1 MTSSCAISKAR
12 STRFTFT
19 FIVAQ
24 QRTGRQESCP
34 KNIVRPFNDGE
45 LPAKTKTSKS
55 VQCCGE
61 LWLSVVVHPLV
72 LATAPQ
78 SRVPYRTNFL
88 SGYVQSSLLLFN
100 CYLLLLLF
108 YQFHLTLYIQPS
120 ISLSTTCC
128 SSSSCV
134 NTWRTL
140 LSIRFKSYVTRISII
155 TALLQSASLTS
166 GYL

>member
-1 MTSSCAISKAR
+1 MRDFEGPKHSVHFYFHCGATENWQARVVPQKYEQTVQQRPAISENKQKCQVLCR
-12 STRFTFT
+12 
-19 FIVAQ
+19 
-24 QRTGRQESCP
+24 
-34 KNIVRPFNDGE
+34 E
-45 LPAKTKTSKS
+45 L
-55 VQCCGE
+55 

-78 SRVPYRTNFL
+78 SRVPNRTNFL
-88 SGYVQSSLLLFN
+88 SGYVLSRNIFHN
-100 CYLLLLLF
+100 YLLRFLSL
-108 YQFHLTLYIQPS
+108 
-120 ISLSTTCC
+120 SLSTTCC

-140 LSIRFKSYVTRISII
+140 LSIQFKSYVTRISII

>member
-1 MTSSCAISKAR
+1 MIPRVRFTPIFRTDSHDRGCRSFDESVTSSCAISKAR

-34 KNIVRPFNDGE
+34 KNIVRSTTASYQRKHQ
-45 LPAKTKTSKS
+45 AKVCS
-55 VQCCGE
+55 VVESGE

-88 SGYVQSSLLLFN
+88 SGYVPHIQLPLNHHQFIIFSVNIIQLF
-100 CYLLLLLF
+100 
-108 YQFHLTLYIQPS
+108 
-120 ISLSTTCC
+120 
-128 SSSSCV
+128 V
-134 NTWRTL
+134 
-140 LSIRFKSYVTRISII
+140 
-155 TALLQSASLTS
+155 SASLS
-166 GYL
+166 KLLVAPVLLA